1 MDKMHPYTLF
11 IETPLLE
18 IRYKDASHLLLS
30 QTQTQIQLGNNSAV
44 ELKYSKLQI
53 TNGLMSLYI
62 S

>member
-1 MDKMHPYTLF
+1 MDEMHPYTFF

-53 TNGLMSLYI
+53 TNGLMSLEY
-62 S
+62 

>member
-1 MDKMHPYTLF
+1 MDKMHPYTFF